1 MPKPLI
7 FLTIPGLRDKDLWLM
22 PNLKSLVEKGEW
34 ASLAHSFPSV
44 TWPSQSNMLTGK
56 LPNKHGVVANG
67 FFWRDADGDKKNQVE
82 MWTAWNEVIEQP
94 QLWDVLKQNNP
105 SLKTAAWFPM
115 LSKGCGADYVC
126 MPAPIH
132 QPDGSED
139 LWCYTKP
146 QEFYGE
152 LLEKLDHFPL
162 KHFWGP
168 LANIRSSEWIA
179 NSAVH
184 AAQKFKPDFFYV
196 YIPHLDYAAQKFGPD
211 SQQANEAVADLDDL
225 IGKLVSQMNSAYGL
239 DVVWLIAS
247 EYVITAVDHATYPNR
262 LLRQK
267 GLLQVRIVKGKE
279 LIDFEKSAAWAL
291 VDHQFSHVFVK
302 NSDPTIV
309 QQVKSI
315 MADESGIQHVLNRS
329 EQVQFGIDHPR
340 SGDVVIISSSNSWQA
355 YYWWL
360 DDMMAPDFARTVDIH
375 RKPGYDP
382 VELCLE
388 MSTMSV
394 PLDATLIKGSHGALP
409 DPNDQQGI
417 VITSAD
423 SILNSK
429 RLKDTDLFDRVLTY
443 FGIEKGEI

>member
-7 FLTIPGLRDKDLWLM
+7 ILTIPGLRDKDLWLM
-22 PNLKSLVEKGEW
+22 PNLKLLVEKGEW

-105 SLKTAAWFPM
+105 SLMTAAWFPM

-152 LLEKLDHFPL
+152 LLKELDHFPL

-168 LANIRSSEWIA
+168 LANIRSSQWIA

-184 AAQKFKPDFFYV
+184 AAQKFKPDFFYI

-225 IGKLVSQMNSAYGL
+225 IGKLVSQMHSAYGL

-247 EYVITAVDHATYPNR
+247 EYVITAVDHVTYPNR

-315 MADESGIQHVLNRS
+315 MADETGIQQVLNRS

-340 SGDVVIISSSNSWQA
+340 SGDVVIISSPDSWQA

-375 RKPGYDP
+375 QKPGYDP

-388 MSTMSV
+388 MSNMSV

>member
-105 SLKTAAWFPM
+105 SLMTAAWFPM

-152 LLEKLDHFPL
+152 LLEELDHFPL

-184 AAQKFKPDFFYV
+184 AAQKFKPDFFYI

-247 EYVITAVDHATYPNR
+247 EYVITAVDHVTYPNR

-315 MADESGIQHVLNRS
+315 MADESGIQQVLNRS

-355 YYWWL
+355 FYWWL